1 MPPTQNET
9 TPTIHDQSKL
19 QPYRDFP
26 KKRTILIIVFAILV
40 TAFIC
45 FVAVAF
51 IAKDTTPDQK
61 LYNFK
66 TNIVEPVIRATKLS
80 DDSELRYTSSLLE
93 KRVAE
98 LLTLYSDKATSTPEV
113 LDKLASL
120 TQQHTGDSVWIIQ
133 NTSTLTPQ
141 EKILALA
148 KISNTARAFETL
160 TDVSEEFASIKDYS
174 GEIQNVSQDGLKAEV
189 ERFASTSD
197 ATSITTFIGE
207 QISVV
212 GEEIKTVAQNS
223 RAQKLALA
231 RIDEAGEYITD
242 SKFAEAIYALMRA
255 RQAIA
260 VDTYLYASERE
271 GTGDTVDL
279 ENIPEGS

>member
-19 QPYRDFP
+19 QPHRVLP
-26 KKRTILIIVFAILV
+26 KKKTILLVALAILLLAIV
-40 TAFIC
+40 C
-45 FVAVAF
+45 FVVVAF

-66 TNIVEPVIRATKLS
+66 TNIVEKVIRATKLS
-80 DDSELRYTSSLLE
+80 SDSELAYTSSLLE

-98 LLTLYSDKATSTPEV
+98 LLTLYSDTATSTPEV
-113 LDKLASL
+113 LDRLASL

-133 NTSTLTPQ
+133 NTNALTSE
-141 EKILALA
+141 EKILGLA
-148 KISNTARAFETL
+148 KISNTNRAFETL
-160 TDVSEEFASIKDYS
+160 TDNWEEFESIKDYS
-174 GEIQNVSQDGLKAEV
+174 GDIQNISQDGLKAAV
-189 ERFASTSD
+189 EQFASTSD
-197 ATSITTFIGE
+197 PINITTFIGQ
-207 QISVV
+207 QISLV
-212 GEEIKTVAQNS
+212 GEEIKTVAQGS
-223 RAQKLALA
+223 RAQTLALA

-242 SKFAEAIYALMRA
+242 TRFAEAIYALLRA

-271 GTGDTVDL
+271 GAQGT
-279 ENIPEGS
+279 EEEEPMPEGS